1 MEIELSPHLLS
12 LTKKE
17 YQSDYIDDRDRVI
30 DELKKD
36 YDEYKNTI
44 DKIFEKSK
52 HRVTDLFEYFGL
64 DLSGVLIFIPKSF
77 VIYSSQGYFHKGLK
91 CDIVIKNPV
100 LGDLNV
106 KKSKAIFDTLYPA
119 SNDLFVKLVRG
130 GNGFYKIKGEF
141 DKFKKFIGMGDYG
154 LVINE
159 ITFEYDE

>member
-36 YDEYKNTI
+36 YDEYKNNI

-64 DLSGVLIFIPKSF
+64 DLSGALIFIPKSF
-77 VIYSSQGYFHKGLK
+77 VIY
-91 CDIVIKNPV
+91 
-100 LGDLNV
+100 
-106 KKSKAIFDTLYPA
+106 A
-119 SNDLFVKLVRG
+119 
-130 GNGFYKIKGEF
+130 
-141 DKFKKFIGMGDYG
+141 
-154 LVINE
+154 
-159 ITFEYDE
+159 

>member
-1 MEIELSPHLLS
+1 MEIELNPQLLS

-17 YQSDYIDDRDRVI
+17 YHSDYIDDRDRVI

-36 YDEYKNTI
+36 YDEYKNNI
-44 DKIFEKSK
+44 DRIFEKSK

-64 DLSGVLIFIPKSF
+64 DLSGELIFIPKSF

-91 CDIVIKNPV
+91 CDIVIKNPR

-106 KKSKAIFDTLYPA
+106 KKSKAIFDTLYPK

-130 GNGFYKIKGEF
+130 SNGFYKIKGIF
-141 DKFKKFIGMGDYG
+141 DKFKILIGMGDYG